1 MNKVEFLN
9 ELTLCL
15 HEMKDTEKNKFI
27 VYYDE
32 MISDYME
39 NGMTEETAVNKIG
52 IPKKIAEELINNND
66 NVKIDLPSSGN
77 KVLNLVLT
85 IIGFPLWGSVL
96 LSVIL
101 LVFSIYVM
109 IWCVPFATAAGSV
122 GFLASSILGI
132 IGSPFVMAKNISVGM
147 IQLGTGIAAIGISL
161 ILGIVTIQLSKKF
174 IVITKN
180 FNRKLTALFRKKVVI
195 R

>member
-1 MNKVEFLN
+1 MNKAEFLN

-15 HEMKDTEKNKFI
+15 QDMNDTERNKFV

-39 NGMTEETAVNKIG
+39 NGMKEEIAVNKIG

-66 NVKIDLPSSGN
+66 NVRIDLPSSGN
-77 KVLNLVLT
+77 KVLYPVLT

-109 IWCVPFATAAGSV
+109 IWCVPFAAAAGSV

-132 IGSPFVMAKNISVGM
+132 IGSPFVMARNISVGM
-147 IQLGTGIAAIGISL
+147 MQLGTGIASIGISL
-161 ILGIVTIQLSKKF
+161 LLGIVTIQLSKKF
-174 IVITKN
+174 VVITKN
-180 FNRKLTALFRKKVVI
+180 FNRKLTALFKKKVVI